1 MPSFS
6 QQITDNRIIIVVQL
20 TNDGGP
26 TRSFHALVDTG
37 AQITAVSP
45 RVVSELKLIPV
56 AQTKLVTASGE
67 NVDSFRYRAKVDI
80 PIAYNESSS
89 SELAN
94 FRMGNNLLVAGLP
107 YQRNDYDVIL
117 GMDFIGLFHITMYRN
132 RIILSN

>member
-20 TNDGGP
+20 TNDGGA

-37 AQITAVSP
+37 AQITAISP
-45 RVVSELKLIPV
+45 RVVNELELIPV
-56 AQTKLVTASGE
+56 AQTKIVTASEE
-67 NVDSFRYRAKVDI
+67 NVDSFQYRARVDI
-80 PIAYNESSS
+80 PIAYNQSSS
-89 SELAN
+89 SELVN

-117 GMDFIGLFHITMYRN
+117 GMDFISLFHITMYRN